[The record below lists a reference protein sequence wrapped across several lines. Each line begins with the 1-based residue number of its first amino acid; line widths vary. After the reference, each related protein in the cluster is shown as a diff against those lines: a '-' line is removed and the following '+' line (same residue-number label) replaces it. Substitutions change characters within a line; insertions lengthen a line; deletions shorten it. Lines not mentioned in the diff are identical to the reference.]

1 MITAHSIKC
10 DANLI
15 RHGSLLR
22 LLLELLLELLLALLR
37 AIPMTASGAIGT

>member
-1 MITAHSIKC
+1 
-10 DANLI
+10 
-15 RHGSLLR
+15 